1 MRIAFTT
8 ALAAILILALNAAA
22 HAQGV
27 YKSIGPD
34 GKVTYSDQPPS
45 DRATRMDGSVAPAAP
60 PGSSATEPAASR
72 GTGAKKAI
80 AGSRPPAEATPA
92 IQPVDPAL
100 ESAIIG
106 VLGYEDLVM
115 RAEQICTRV
124 LPTSYQRYGSAADS
138 WKARNGSLVAQARRA
153 LTDTANAT
161 ARQLIEVG
169 IRNKNAGLLAQVE
182 AAPAASKITWCDR
195 SFDEIA
201 KGVMDAHNNPKF
213 MTPLANYRM
222 R

>member
-1 MRIAFTT
+1 MRTT
-8 ALAAILILALNAAA
+8 FALAAIFVLSLGTTA

-27 YKSIGPD
+27 YKSVGPD

-45 DRATRMDGSVAPAAP
+45 DKAARIDGGVAPVAP
-60 PGSSATEPAASR
+60 QAGTSATEPATSR
-72 GTGAKKAI
+72 STGAKKAL
-80 AGSRPPAEATPA
+80 AKSQPVAESTPA

-124 LPTSYQRYGSAADS
+124 LPTSYQRYGGAADS
-138 WKARNGSLVAQARRA
+138 WKARNGPLVAQARRA

-161 ARQLIEVG
+161 ARQLIEAG
-169 IRNKNAGLLAQVE
+169 IRNKNAGLLTQVE
-182 AAPAASKITWCDR
+182 GAPAASRITWCDR

-201 KGVMDAHNNPKF
+201 KGVMDAQNNPKF
-213 MTPLANYRM
+213 MTPLANYRA